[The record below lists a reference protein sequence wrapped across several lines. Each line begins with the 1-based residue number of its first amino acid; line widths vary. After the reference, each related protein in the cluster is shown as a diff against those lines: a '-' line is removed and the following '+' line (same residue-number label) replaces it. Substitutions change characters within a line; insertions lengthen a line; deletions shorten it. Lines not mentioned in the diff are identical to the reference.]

1 LFFVGAQQKPTVLI
15 YADPVIIRFDRNA
28 RQAAHVISFNLTTR
42 FNIMKIRKVLSAC
55 LIFCC
60 LFSLAPL
67 PAPLVIAPVSQAAAR
82 PPVRGKY
89 GMVASVSEIASQVGV
104 DVLKRGGNAIDAAV
118 AVGLALAVVWP
129 SAGNLGGGGFM
140 VIRLA
145 NGKATA
151 IDYREMGPAAAH
163 RNVYLDAKGEYI
175 KESSTYGA
183 RAAGV
188 PGAVAGLAYALEK
201 YGTMKWADVAEP
213 ARKLAADGFPVW
225 YQLERSLK
233 SSSEQ
238 LSRYPETKRIFL
250 RDGKPYEAGEI
261 FKQPELAAVFARMI
275 KQGPRDFYEGETAR
289 LIEAHMARAANGGKA
304 WMTMEDLKKYKAV
317 EREPLRAKYRGHEI
331 ITMPPPSSG
340 GIALIEMLHILERYD
355 LKAMGA
361 GSSQSIHLMAEA
373 MRRAF
378 ADRAEFLGDP
388 DFVKVPIAGL
398 TSRGYADKVAAT
410 IDLDRASTS
419 QTIKHGNPAPYESD
433 ETTHFTVVDK
443 DGNVASNTYTLNDSY
458 GNKITVEGAGFLL
471 NNEMDDFAPQP
482 GKPNFYGLIQG
493 EANAVAARKRP
504 LSSMT
509 PTIVLKDGKLWLAV
523 GSPGGPT
530 IINTVLQVL
539 VNVIDH
545 GMNIQQAIEW
555 PRVHHQWMPDEI
567 RYEPY
572 GLAPDV
578 SKRLRELGHNLTATP
593 RYMGDAEG
601 IMIEEKTG
609 IRLGGSDPRLDG
621 RSVGY

>member
-1 LFFVGAQQKPTVLI
+1 MRKMR
-15 YADPVIIRFDRNA
+15 RF
-28 RQAAHVISFNLTTR
+28 
-42 FNIMKIRKVLSAC
+42 LSAVIC
-55 LIFCC
+55 LA
-60 LFSLAPL
+60 LLLSAVTVP
-67 PAPLVIAPVSQAAAR
+67 VRVAPVLRPTHGASR
-82 PPVRGKY
+82 PPVRGKS
-89 GMVASVSEIASQVGV
+89 GMVASVSEIASRVGV

-145 NGKATA
+145 DGRATA

-163 RNVYLDAKGEYI
+163 RNVYLDAGGEYI
-175 KESSTYGA
+175 KESSTYGHG
-183 RAAGV
+183 AAGV
-188 PGAVAGLAYALEK
+188 PGTVAGLSYALEK
-201 YGTMKWADVAEP
+201 YGTMKWAAVAEP
-213 ARKLAADGFPVW
+213 SRRLAANGFPVW

-233 SSSEQ
+233 NGREG

-250 RDGKPYEAGEI
+250 RNGVPYETGEI
-261 FKQPELAAVFARMI
+261 FRQPELAAVLARMI
-275 KQGPRDFYEGETAR
+275 RRGPREFYEGRTAR
-289 LIEAHMARAANGGKA
+289 LIEASMRKAARGGKP
-304 WMTMEDLKKYKAV
+304 WMTVEDLKNYKPV
-317 EREPLRAKYRGHEI
+317 EREPLRGVYRGHEI

-340 GIALIEMLHILERYD
+340 GVAMLEMLNILERYD
-355 LKAMGA
+355 LKSMGGA
-361 GSSQSIHLMAEA
+361 SSRHTHLLVEA

-378 ADRAEFLGDP
+378 ADRARFLGDP
-388 DFVKVPIAGL
+388 DFVSVPVSGL
-398 TSRGYADKVAAT
+398 TSRKYADALAAT
-410 IDLDRASTS
+410 IDPDRASTS
-419 QTIKHGNPAPYESD
+419 ESVHHGDPLPYESE

-443 DGNVASNTYTLNDSY
+443 FGNVVSNTYTLNDSY

-471 NNEMDDFAPQP
+471 NNEMDDFAPKP
-482 GKPNFYGLIQG
+482 GAANLYGLIQG

-509 PTIVLKDGKLWLAV
+509 PTIVLKNGELWFAV

-530 IINTVLQVL
+530 IINTVMQVL
-539 VNVIDH
+539 INIIDH

-555 PRVHHQWMPDEI
+555 PRVHHQWMPDAI
-567 RYEPY
+567 TYEPY
-572 GLAPDV
+572 GLSADV
-578 SKRLRELGHNLTATP
+578 TKRLIEMGHILTDRP

-601 IMIEEKTG
+601 VMIEDKTG